1 MPIRE
6 EAEKSPKKPSE
17 SKSKAYES
25 FGSSPEDF
33 NNYLILKRK
42 FDEIHVFMAR
52 IAGMLSRSIQD
63 CRRRHTSPEIKQ
75 HLNETGAA
83 SSDLKKW
90 LINSPSKAQIDKDS
104 KRFYMKFKKRFEA
117 SRPCSPDLSNNLVYD
132 LVKNFTDFI
141 TEKCQVL
148 LNEYDEFYCVLA
160 ETIEGVKSSRKLQQ
174 LFNDLFKELD
184 CEELYDSLISG
195 SDFEIIFRNILS
207 SSLVKL
213 AQLMTDLL
221 DSRYS
226 EIRLRKASIQ
236 KFVQSHLVIEE
247 ARESQLKVK
256 PERQAPKGV
265 NDYDSGESGG
275 RVIFHTYNNHLY
287 DSL

>member
-1 MPIRE
+1 
-6 EAEKSPKKPSE
+6 
-17 SKSKAYES
+17 
-25 FGSSPEDF
+25 
-33 NNYLILKRK
+33 
-42 FDEIHVFMAR
+42 MAR

-63 CRRRHTSPEIKQ
+63 CRRRHASPEIKQ
-75 HLNETGAA
+75 HLHAAGA
-83 SSDLKKW
+83 SSADHLKKW
-90 LINSPSKAQIDKDS
+90 LISSPSKAQIDKDS

-117 SRPCSPDLSNNLVYD
+117 SRPPSPDLSSNLVYD

-141 TEKCQVL
+141 TEKCQML
-148 LNEYDEFYCVLA
+148 LNEYDEFYCVLS

-174 LFNDLFKELD
+174 QFNDLFRELD
-184 CEELYDSLISG
+184 CEELYETLISG

-236 KFVQSHLVIEE
+236 QFVQTHLVIEE
-247 ARESQLKVK
+247 APESQLKAQPQRK
-256 PERQAPKGV
+256 AGAGQ
-265 NDYDSGESGG
+265 DYDSGESAGHI
-275 RVIFHTYNNHLY
+275 VFHTYNNHLY